1 MNDMRK
7 WKILLIA
14 SGMLFLTFLIC
25 FPIWM
30 AVTGTVS
37 SQWELE
43 RNLSPVFAG
52 TEGTASWPLLPAA
65 PTLKSLVEVLL
76 DSPGFFVMF
85 WNSVLISFCI
95 LAGQLLVAV
104 PGAWAL
110 ASFPL
115 RGKKPILNL
124 YIVLMLMPFQ
134 VLMFPQYLVL
144 SDLGLLDTLDAVIL
158 PAVFSTFPVF
168 LLHRFFKAIPQE
180 IIEAA
185 RLDGAGEWRIFW
197 QIGIPMGTPGI
208 LSVCILTFLDS
219 WNMIEQPMT
228 YLKTKSLWP
237 LSLFLPEIGMA
248 EMGLGFAAA
257 FMMLLPAMLLF
268 LGFQEYLEQGIAMSG
283 GKDSYVSEKR

>member
-1 MNDMRK
+1 MK
-7 WKILLIA
+7 KILLAAMI
-14 SGMLFLTFLIC
+14 LFLTFLIC
-25 FPIWM
+25 FPIWV
-30 AVTGTVS
+30 AITGTFS
-37 SQWELE
+37 AQWELE
-43 RNLSPVFAG
+43 QNLSPVFAG
-52 TEGTASWPLLPAA
+52 SEGMANWPLLPAA

-76 DSPGFFVMF
+76 DSPGFFTMF
-85 WNSVLISFCI
+85 WNSVTISLFI
-95 LAGQLLVAV
+95 LSGQLLVDVSA
-104 PGAWAL
+104 AWAL
-110 ASFPL
+110 ARFPL
-115 RGKKPILNL
+115 KTKKAILNL

-144 SDLGLLDTLDAVIL
+144 NDLGLLDTLGAVIL

-168 LLHRFFKAIPQE
+168 ILHRFFKAIPQE

-185 RLDGAGEWRIFW
+185 RLDGAGELRIFC
-197 QIGIPMGTPGI
+197 QIGIPMGAPGI

-257 FMMLLPAMLLF
+257 LMMLIPALLLF
-268 LGFQEYLEQGIAMSG
+268 LGCQEYLEQGIAMSG
-283 GKDSYVSEKR
+283 GKD

>member
-1 MNDMRK
+1 MTHV
-7 WKILLIA
+7 KIILIA
-14 SGMLFLTFLIC
+14 ASMLLLTFLIC
-25 FPIWM
+25 FPIWV
-30 AVTGTVS
+30 AITGTIS

-43 RNLSPVFAG
+43 ENLSPVFAG
-52 TEGTASWPLLPAA
+52 TEGAANWPILPGA

-85 WNSVLISFCI
+85 WNSVMISFFI
-95 LAGQLLVAV
+95 LAGQLLVDISA
-104 PGAWAL
+104 AWAL
-110 ASFPL
+110 ARFPL
-115 RGKKPILNL
+115 KGQKAILNL

-144 SDLGLLDTLDAVIL
+144 NNLGVLDTIGAVIL

-168 LLHRFFKAIPQE
+168 VLNRFFKAIPLE

-185 RLDGAGEWRIFW
+185 RLDGAGELRIFLH
-197 QIGIPMGTPGI
+197 IGIPMGAPGI

-237 LSLFLPEIGMA
+237 LSLFLPKIGIGEI
-248 EMGLGFAAA
+248 GLGFAAA
-257 FMMLLPAMLLF
+257 FMMLIPALLLF
-268 LGFQEYLEQGIAMSG
+268 LGCQEHLEQGIAMSG
-283 GKDSYVSEKR
+283 GKD